1 MPMVLRTLGRSQYI
15 RDLKSSYVSKE
26 EMGAWGKGIPHL
38 PPMGM
43 YAHKHN
49 IAQYVPVPVIFSRQH
64 SV

>member
-49 IAQYVPVPVIFSRQH
+49 IA
-64 SV
+64 